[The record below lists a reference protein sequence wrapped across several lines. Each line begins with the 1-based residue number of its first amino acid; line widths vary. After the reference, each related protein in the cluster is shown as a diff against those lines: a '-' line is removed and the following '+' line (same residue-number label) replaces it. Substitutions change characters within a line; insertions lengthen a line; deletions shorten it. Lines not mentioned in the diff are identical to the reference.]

1 MTIDPA
7 LSQKEGNNSM
17 PPDLDNAEGGD
28 REMVPREA
36 GPTDG
41 GNEYV
46 QQWQQQVFDDA
57 GQGSPAPLTGASGE
71 EEDEQLGD
79 TSSEQ
84 RQLTDAADAE
94 AMEREN
100 EERLAFEEE
109 VRWMEDTIEGLCAY
123 QIKSRIGEG
132 TFSTVYKAL
141 DVHHDWYDNSQW
153 THHTPRP
160 PRIAPN
166 GDLVN
171 TKVYVALKRIY
182 VTSSPERILN
192 ELEIIEEL
200 RECPHISYL
209 VTAFRTEDQ
218 VVAVMPYS
226 KHDDFKDFY
235 RSLPLSGI
243 KSYFRCL
250 FNALASTHAINV
262 VHRDVKPANFLF
274 DPRTG
279 HGVLCDFGLA
289 ERFDPRDWKGK
300 CHHTCPTAERPRGT
314 VAINKETY
322 SVHTQPGG
330 ELARQV
336 GTPQGSSARKGSST
350 PSSMGPPQKVERVGV
365 RENDPR
371 QGVRA
376 NRAGTRGFRAPEVL
390 LKCQDQTAALDVWSA
405 GIVLLAF
412 LTKRFPL
419 FNANNDTEALLELM
433 VVFGKSKLSRCAL
446 LHNRTWHCTVPVERP
461 EGYRVTEFV
470 EKLNPS
476 ILAAPEGHPDPQGY
490 DNDIKMA
497 MDLCRVCLHVD
508 VTRRWTAE
516 ECLDHGFLVENE

>member
-1 MTIDPA
+1 M
-7 LSQKEGNNSM
+7 
-17 PPDLDNAEGGD
+17 
-28 REMVPREA
+28 
-36 GPTDG
+36 
-41 GNEYV
+41 
-46 QQWQQQVFDDA
+46 
-57 GQGSPAPLTGASGE
+57 
-71 EEDEQLGD
+71 
-79 TSSEQ
+79 
-84 RQLTDAADAE
+84 
-94 AMEREN
+94 
-100 EERLAFEEE
+100 
-109 VRWMEDTIEGLCAY
+109 
-123 QIKSRIGEG
+123 
-132 TFSTVYKAL
+132 
-141 DVHHDWYDNSQW
+141 
-153 THHTPRP
+153 
-160 PRIAPN
+160 
-166 GDLVN
+166 
-171 TKVYVALKRIY
+171 
-182 VTSSPERILN
+182 
-192 ELEIIEEL
+192 
-200 RECPHISYL
+200 
-209 VTAFRTEDQ
+209 
-218 VVAVMPYS
+218 
-226 KHDDFKDFY
+226 
-235 RSLPLSGI
+235 
-243 KSYFRCL
+243 
-250 FNALASTHAINV
+250 
-262 VHRDVKPANFLF
+262 
-274 DPRTG
+274 
-279 HGVLCDFGLA
+279 
-289 ERFDPRDWKGK
+289 
-300 CHHTCPTAERPRGT
+300 
-314 VAINKETY
+314 
-322 SVHTQPGG
+322 HTQPGG

-461 EGYRVTEFV
+461 EVRDTPRLSTCHLAIKLTPLTPALPQGYRVTEFV

-476 ILAAPEGHPDPQGY
+476 ILTAPEGHPDPQGY